1 MVIVEKVLQNEIDK
15 LQEISR
21 KTFGETF
28 ADRNTVENMN
38 KYLNEELSIAKLTAE
53 LNNPDSEFYFALL
66 NTEPIGYLKLNRGQA
81 QTDICD
87 GTSLEIERIYV
98 SKEFHGKKVGQAL
111 YNKAIEIAKN
121 IGVEYVWLG
130 VWEEN
135 TKAIKFYSKN
145 GFKAFDTHSFILG
158 EDEQK
163 DILMKLTIKK

>member
-1 MVIVEKVLQNEIDK
+1 MVIVEKVRLNEIDK
-15 LQEISR
+15 LQAISR

-28 ADRNTVENMN
+28 ADRNTAENMN

-81 QTDICD
+81 QSDIKD
-87 GTSLEIERIYV
+87 GGSLEIERIYV

-111 YNKAIEIAKN
+111 YEKAIEIAKN

-135 TKAIKFYSKN
+135 SKAIKFYTKN
-145 GFKAFDTHSFILG
+145 GFKAFDTHSFMLG
-158 EDEQK
+158 DDEQK
-163 DILMKLTIKK
+163 DILMKLAIS